1 MGKTTYYKGTRGRS
15 GEYIKKTVPV
25 VSGQTYTINIGAGG
39 AGGTGTSPGSDGGDS
54 TAFNVTA
61 RGGGGGSGNDYG
73 DYVDGNATNYIPA
86 GSIGGAGSKQGGR
99 AATGSNGFCKIEWG
113 TVFKRFDTPG
123 EHTFVCPAGMIEATV
138 IVAGAGGGCG
148 SDYHGGWGEC
158 ITQKVSVVP
167 GNSYSIIVGQ
177 GGTTTGS
184 SILGTTGTSGGS
196 SSAFGIIARGG
207 GGGNENRSGANGISY
222 TYGYGGKPKFSADDT
237 DSDGYVI
244 IV

>member
-1 MGKTTYYKGTRGRS
+1 MGSTIYYRGSSGCS
-15 GEYIKKTVPV
+15 GEYIKKTVSV
-25 VSGQTYTINIGAGG
+25 ISGQTYTINIGAGG
-39 AGGTGTSPGSDGGDS
+39 TGGAGTSPGSDGGDS

-61 RGGGGGSGNDYG
+61 RGGGGGSGNDRG
-73 DYVDGNATNYIPA
+73 NLVNGNATNYIPA

-113 TVFKRFDTPG
+113 TVFKRFDSSG
-123 EHTFVCPAGMIEATV
+123 EHTFVCPAGMTEATV
-138 IVAGAGGGCG
+138 IVAGAGGGYG
-148 SDYHGGWGEC
+148 SGFHGGWGEC

-167 GNSYSIIVGQ
+167 ENSYSIIVGK

-184 SILGTTGTSGGS
+184 IITGKTGTSGGS
-196 SSAFGIIARGG
+196 SSAFGIMARGG
-207 GGGNENRSGANGISY
+207 GGGNENRSQANGVSY
-222 TYGYGGKPKFSADDT
+222 TYGYGGKPKFSEDDT